1 MTSTELYQHIT
12 LSLEA
17 KSPLSV
23 LRCGDGE
30 SFVLNGKNDPGH
42 LKYVIE
48 RQLGYL
54 PSVKVMMEIRDRLI
68 EAYTNC
74 DIIGIPVNNRFL
86 SDPDSSWSKVQPIL
100 EKYVDTSEK
109 IYSDIDFHSHFLD
122 KGYFKELF
130 RSVDKLFYVSCR
142 DVGAR
147 LQNKYRLT
155 VSGFHIA
162 PEMKFDTGYKGKS
175 HLDQIDEVRKWV
187 SEQNVEG
194 SLCLFG
200 AGVTGKIYG
209 NWFRDAGGI
218 AVDIGSVFDSW
229 GGLKTRGQG
238 RGAGVI
244 DNTFKL

>member
-1 MTSTELYQHIT
+1 VSI
-12 LSLEA
+12 
-17 KSPLSV
+17 

-30 SFVLNGKNDPGH
+30 SFVLNGKNDPDK
-42 LKYVIE
+42 LKYVIQ

-54 PSVKVMMEIRDRLI
+54 PPITEMMEIRDRLI

-86 SDPDSSWSKVQPIL
+86 SDLNSSWAKVKPIL

-122 KGYFKELF
+122 KGLFKELF
-130 RSVDKLFYVSCR
+130 WKIKKLYYVSCR
-142 DVGAR
+142 NIGAQ
-147 LQNKYRLT
+147 LKNKYRID
-155 VSGFHIA
+155 VRGFHIS
-162 PEMKFDTGYKGKS
+162 PEMKFSTEHYTKTQ
-175 HLDQIDEVRKWV
+175 LDQV
-187 SEQNVEG
+187 SEVKQWISEQDIEG

-200 AGVTGKIYG
+200 AGVIGKIYG
-209 NWFRDAGGI
+209 NWFRDAGGV